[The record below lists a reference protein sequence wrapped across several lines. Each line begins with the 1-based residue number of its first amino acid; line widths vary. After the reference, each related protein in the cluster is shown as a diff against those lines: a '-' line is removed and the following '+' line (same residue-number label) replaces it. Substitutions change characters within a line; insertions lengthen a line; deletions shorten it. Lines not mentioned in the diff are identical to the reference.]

1 MEFEW
6 DEKKRRSN
14 LAIHGIDFEDAIGIW
29 DGPVLEVSSPQLQH
43 GEERIL
49 AIGQCEDVIITVV
62 FTWRGKRRRLISAR
76 KARRNERENYNKELE
91 RTSKG

>member
-6 DEKKRRSN
+6 DERKRRAN
-14 LAIHGIDFEDAIGIW
+14 LTVHGIDFEDAIGIW
-29 DGPVLEVSSPQLQH
+29 DGPVLEVSSAQLQH

-49 AIGQCEDVIITVV
+49 AIGECEHVIITIV
-62 FTWRGKRRRLISAR
+62 FTWRGKRRRLISVR

>member
-6 DEKKRRSN
+6 DEKKHRAN
-14 LAIHGIDFEDAIGIW
+14 LATHGIDFEDAIGIW
-29 DGPVLEVSSPQLQH
+29 DGPVLEVSSPQTHH

-49 AIGQCEDVIITVV
+49 AIGRCEDVIITIV

-76 KARRNERENYNKELE
+76 KARRNERENYHKALE
-91 RTSKG
+91 GTSEG

>member
-1 MEFEW
+1 VEFEW
-6 DEKKRRSN
+6 DEKKRRVN
-14 LAIHGIDFEDAIGIW
+14 LAIHGIDSEDAIGIW
-29 DGPVLEVSSPQLQH
+29 DGPVLEVSSTQLQH

-49 AIGQCEDVIITVV
+49 AIGQREDLIITIV
-62 FTWRGKRRRLISAR
+62 FTWRGKRRRLISVR

>member
-1 MEFEW
+1 
-6 DEKKRRSN
+6 
-14 LAIHGIDFEDAIGIW
+14 
-29 DGPVLEVSSPQLQH
+29 VLEVSSPQLH
-43 GEERIL
+43 RGEERIL

-62 FTWRGKRRRLISAR
+62 FTWRGMRRRPISAR